1 MHCTHPRRPQDE
13 RKGLG
18 ANLAQAPEEDDEL
31 CGKRGEPRVLA
42 AGHNHLPF
50 EQTCSWAPSVP
61 AHFLSPHTAA
71 SPTAVEV
78 DHLVAVWHV
87 VRLQR
92 VVQQVGNAV
101 DQEREVLVA
110 PQTSEKGKQ
119 RIARLR
125 RLCLCALVRLVLDL
139 RLLRREK
146 MGEKRVRWR

>member
-1 MHCTHPRRPQDE
+1 M
-13 RKGLG
+13 
-18 ANLAQAPEEDDEL
+18 
-31 CGKRGEPRVLA
+31 
-42 AGHNHLPF
+42 
-50 EQTCSWAPSVP
+50 
-61 AHFLSPHTAA
+61 
-71 SPTAVEV
+71 EV